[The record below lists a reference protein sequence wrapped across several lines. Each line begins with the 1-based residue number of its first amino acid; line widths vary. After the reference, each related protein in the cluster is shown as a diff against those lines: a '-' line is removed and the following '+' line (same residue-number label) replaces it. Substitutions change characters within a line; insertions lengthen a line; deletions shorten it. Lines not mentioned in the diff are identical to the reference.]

1 VTVYE
6 WAIEVIDRG
15 TFNLGSGEPLH
26 LAAGETLAFDVV
38 VVDKDRDDYQAA
50 WIPWGSLTGTK
61 TAGSDRVGRVF
72 LTEGA
77 VLPAAPQDNGSSALM
92 TAIGIGIV
100 ILCLD
105 FAGYLVRRA
114 APAANGG
121 QFNGLAERLENIER
135 RMTDT
140 QEVMIALSEKYDL
153 LDDRVKEMRENEQE
167 I

>member
-1 VTVYE
+1 M
-6 WAIEVIDRG
+6 
-15 TFNLGSGEPLH
+15 
-26 LAAGETLAFDVV
+26 
-38 VVDKDRDDYQAA
+38 
-50 WIPWGSLTGTK
+50 
-61 TAGSDRVGRVF
+61 
-72 LTEGA
+72 
-77 VLPAAPQDNGSSALM
+77 LPAAPQDNGSSALM